1 MIVTLTQTG
10 YDIIFQPAHGLLAAK
25 LASHWRLDE
34 RPRYWLE
41 FLIAVAQ
48 HDNNQRDFRNFDKL
62 TEAGAP
68 RGFTV
73 SKNESSLTDLSQPK
87 ETLQEAFLHG
97 SYLALMV
104 SMHFAHLYGGK
115 DADSELKAF
124 LDEQTAQ
131 QRQWRRVLGLKKVEA
146 QRDYQLMLW
155 CDRMSLVLC
164 QDQLPAD
171 ERRLEVEATPAGRQS
186 FMARRASGTI
196 MVTPWPFEPDTFEVG
211 VEVRHLTQLSF
222 KSDAELLKALKTAA
236 SSYKSWTFIKS

>member
-41 FLIAVAQ
+41 LLVAVAQ
-48 HDNNQRDFRNFDKL
+48 HDNNQRDFHRTDKL

-73 SKNESSLTDLSQPK
+73 SKGEASLTDLSQPK
-87 ETLQEAFLHG
+87 ETLKDAFFHG

-104 SMHFAHLYGGK
+104 SMHFSHLYGGK
-115 DADSELKAF
+115 TANSELKAF
-124 LDEQTAQ
+124 LAEQAAR
-131 QRQWRRVLGLKKVEA
+131 QRQWRRVLGLNKAEA
-146 QRDYQLMLW
+146 ERDYRLMLW
-155 CDRMSLVLC
+155 CDRASLVLC

-171 ERRLEVEATPAGRQS
+171 ERRLEVEKTPTGEQS
-186 FMARRASGTI
+186 FMARRASGDIT
-196 MVTPWPFEPDTFEVG
+196 VTPWPFASETFEVG
-211 VEVRHLTQLSF
+211 VEVRHLKQLSF
-222 KSDAELLKALKTAA
+222 HSDAELLQALEAA
-236 SSYKSWTFIKS
+236 SSSYRTWTFTQS

>member
-1 MIVTLTQTG
+1 MIVTLTQAG
-10 YDIIFQPAHGLLAAK
+10 YDVIFQPAHGLLAAK

-87 ETLQEAFLHG
+87 ETLKEAFFHG

-104 SMHFAHLYGGK
+104 SMHFGHLYSQEAGG
-115 DADSELKAF
+115 ELRAF
-124 LDEQTAQ
+124 LDEQTAR
-131 QRQWRRVLGLKKVEA
+131 QRQWRRVLGLKKAEA

-155 CDRMSLVLC
+155 CDRASLVLC
-164 QDQLPAD
+164 QDQIPAD
-171 ERRLEVEATPAGRQS
+171 ERRLEAEAMPAGKQS
-186 FMARRASGTI
+186 FMARRASGDI
-196 MVTPWPFEPDTFEVG
+196 SVTPWPFEPDTFEVG
-211 VEVRHLTQLSF
+211 VEVRHLSQLSF
-222 KSDAELLKALKTAA
+222 ESDAELLGALETAD
-236 SSYKSWTFIKS
+236 SSYKTWTFSKT